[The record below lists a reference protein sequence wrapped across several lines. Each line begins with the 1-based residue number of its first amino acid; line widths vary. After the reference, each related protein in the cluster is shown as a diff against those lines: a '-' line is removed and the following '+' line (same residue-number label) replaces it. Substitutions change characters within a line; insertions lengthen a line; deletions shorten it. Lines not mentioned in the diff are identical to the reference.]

1 MGHQVIIFDFS
12 VIRGLWETRVKESK
26 ERQRKEKER
35 LEKSSLEKIKQEW
48 NFILECRKKGIPQ
61 SKYLKNGFVDTN
73 EKIWDTYEKSPQLQK
88 RRDLSDETKKE
99 RNKFIFHLSGE
110 QWMEFPDS
118 LKEQIYLKEWHVYNT
133 LIQTIPAYIALFQDL
148 RILELSKNQINHLP
162 VEIGCLKNLKVLNVS
177 FNNLKSVPPELGD
190 CENLEKL
197 DLSGNMEITEL
208 PFELSNLKQVT
219 VVDVSANKFHS
230 IPICVLRMSNL
241 QWLDISSNNL
251 KDLPEDI
258 DRLDQLQ
265 TLLLQKNKLTYLPR
279 ALVNMP
285 KLSLLVVSGDDLV
298 EIPTAICE
306 STTGLKFISL
316 KDSPVES
323 IVCEDTEEIK
333 ESEREREQFEKEFMK
348 AYIEDL
354 KERDSAPSYTTKV
367 LLSLQL

>member
-12 VIRGLWETRVKESK
+12 LIRGLWETRVKKNK

-61 SKYLKNGFVDTN
+61 SKYLKNGFVDTDK
-73 EKIWDTYEKSPQLQK
+73 KILDTYGKVPQLQK
-88 RRDLSDETKKE
+88 RHVLSDEANKE
-99 RNKFIFHLSGE
+99 RNKFIFQLSGE

-118 LKEQIYLKEWHVYNT
+118 LKEQTYLKEWHVYNT

-148 RILELSKNQINHLP
+148 RVLDLSKNQINHLP

-208 PFELSNLKQVT
+208 PFELSNLKQIT

-241 QWLDISSNNL
+241 QWLDFIFKFIEN
-251 KDLPEDI
+251 
-258 DRLDQLQ
+258 QLQ

-306 STTGLKFISL
+306 STTGLKFVSL
-316 KDSPVES
+316 KDSPVET
-323 IVCEDTEEIK
+323 IVCEDTEEIV

-354 KERDSAPSYTTKV
+354 KERGMC
-367 LLSLQL
+367 